1 MIISKLNIMRI
12 LSTTSIFFLLVILA
26 TGCNEDAAPTD
37 SMNENQSADRVWVFN
52 NLDGKILEWETT
64 SINELPSD
72 SYVTHNRG
80 NGNSTHTH
88 GDYVWSTLSATYEFS
103 GTENNGGTHG
113 SAYMTLPFPPFETI
127 ELTLETECVN
137 VFEGNVAIYG
147 ATITESVNDL
157 FGIFAVGNIVYI
169 KVIDNGQ
176 GNNADPD
183 QRSPTTIISTFS
195 ECGTLSPSD
204 ERWDQFGPNEDIQE
218 PGSVKVNN

>member
-1 MIISKLNIMRI
+1 MKKAVY
-12 LSTTSIFFLLVILA
+12 LVAFALVVLY
-26 TGCNEDAAPTD
+26 GCAKEESNVLIE
-37 SMNENQSADRVWVFN
+37 EQSADRVWVFN
-52 NLDGKILEWETT
+52 NLDGIQEWETT